1 MNACFVSVP
10 GRDQGEHG
18 NAMHSQG
25 AGRLPLTP
33 PVAMRRRAPLF
44 LLPARGFPI
53 LSGYAQRALAG
64 SRSGK
69 GRSAVTISSLRS
81 GIRPALPGAARP
93 PASAPGH
100 RGGRLS
106 PALPWPHLARPERVL
121 GGAKEAVAVV
131 ATTAVG
137 TVTVADLVA
146 KLEAGVAE
154 VATSDGWRAYL
165 AAQAK
170 FHQYS
175 LGNVL
180 LVLAQKPDA
189 TRLAG
194 FHTWLH
200 LGRHVRKGE
209 HGIRILAPVAVRRA
223 AAETESVDPED
234 EPETHTVTRFRAVT
248 VFDIS
253 QTEGDPLPEH
263 PCQALTTDS
272 ERGRWLYA
280 RLLNIAK
287 AEGIAVSDQTTLR
300 HANGVFVPGA
310 NMIGLKMGLSDD
322 HKAKTLC
329 HELAHALLH
338 RTTGKPRPEME
349 AEAEG
354 TAFVVAAWAGLD
366 TSQYSFGYVADWA
379 AQKDGP
385 TLVRRVGSTIQ
396 RTAQRII
403 AALDPAAGANSA
415 RETA

>member
-1 MNACFVSVP
+1 M
-10 GRDQGEHG
+10 
-18 NAMHSQG
+18 
-25 AGRLPLTP
+25 
-33 PVAMRRRAPLF
+33 
-44 LLPARGFPI
+44 
-53 LSGYAQRALAG
+53 
-64 SRSGK
+64 
-69 GRSAVTISSLRS
+69 
-81 GIRPALPGAARP
+81 
-93 PASAPGH
+93 
-100 RGGRLS
+100 
-106 PALPWPHLARPERVL
+106 
-121 GGAKEAVAVV
+121 V
-131 ATTAVG
+131 ATTGGA
-137 TVTVADLVA
+137 VTVADLVA

-154 VATSDGWRAYL
+154 VATSEGWRAYL

-194 FHTWLH
+194 FHTWLR
-200 LGRHVRKGE
+200 LGRHVKKGE
-209 HGIRILAPVAVRRA
+209 HGLKILAPVTVRRPA
-223 AAETESVDPED
+223 AGAESDDPED
-234 EPETHTVTRFRAVT
+234 EAQTVTRFRVVS

-253 QTEGDPLPEH
+253 QTDGEPLAQH
-263 PCQALTTDS
+263 PCQELTTDS

-338 RTTGKPRPEME
+338 RTTGKPRPDME

-354 TAFVVAAWAGLD
+354 TAFVVAAWVGLD
-366 TSQYSFGYVADWA
+366 TSQYSFAYVADWA
-379 AQKDGP
+379 AQKDG
-385 TLVRRVGSTIQ
+385 TALVRRVGATIQ
-396 RTAQRII
+396 KTAAAII
-403 AALDPAAGANSA
+403 ARLDPAAGADA